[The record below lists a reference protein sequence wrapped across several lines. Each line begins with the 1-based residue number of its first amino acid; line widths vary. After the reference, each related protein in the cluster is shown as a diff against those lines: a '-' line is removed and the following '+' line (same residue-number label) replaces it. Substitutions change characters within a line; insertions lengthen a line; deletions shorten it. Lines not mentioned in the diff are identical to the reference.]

1 MVDELCIA
9 RVWGSDDVRYRGG
22 CGYSIPHHHAGVGL
36 LRCADLRGV
45 RHPVQKRIRE
55 TSQKFAH
62 DFVDRTAFL
71 NNNESK
77 HATIDPPAEHVRGVV
92 PRVCVMSARV
102 RVEYHP
108 IPRVD
113 VWLRLYVLAG

>member
-1 MVDELCIA
+1 MSYVLQ
-9 RVWGSDDVRYRGG
+9 G
-22 CGYSIPHHHAGVGL
+22 CGVRTTYDIAAAAVTAFL
-36 LRCADLRGV
+36 IIMRGWGCFD
-45 RHPVQKRIRE
+45 VQTFVEYGIQYKREFRE

-102 RVEYHP
+102 RVE
-108 IPRVD
+108 
-113 VWLRLYVLAG
+113 